1 MLIRWDTYKR
11 YLKLGFIVG
20 GVATKDEPLGWRGV
34 RCHAVVC
41 YGGPEWFPD
50 RIGEKVEL
58 CLLKVLGRNALLS
71 SDCNGLRT

>member
-1 MLIRWDTYKR
+1 MSHLA
-11 YLKLGFIVG
+11 G
-20 GVATKDEPLGWRGV
+20 GVLDVMRWCVMVAPNG
-34 RCHAVVC
+34 
-41 YGGPEWFPD
+41 FPD